1 MSDQITSIVT
11 EAIHRVCNHY
21 SCGEIQDELVQAV
34 LVAVQEVV
42 VSPVPQLQD
51 LHQQIMN
58 IPCRVPLTYANHA
71 IRTRAYEIGHR
82 DARHAAAELVAGAA
96 ARPETDQ
103 K

>member
-1 MSDQITSIVT
+1 VFVSYVDEIEVKLSD
-11 EAIHRVCNHY
+11 A
-21 SCGEIQDELVQAV
+21 LA
-34 LVAVQEVV
+34 LLAAVV